1 MIEMEEEEKVD
12 LTDNITLY
20 ALSTCMWCKKTKDLL
35 NSENVK
41 YTCIHVN
48 EIEGEELEKA
58 REEVA
63 KLNPSRSYPTMKV
76 DDEVIVG
83 FKPDVIKEAVDNCR
97 QRKKS
102 MS

>member
-1 MIEMEEEEKVD
+1 MEEEGEVD

-35 NSENVK
+35 TGGNVM

-48 EIEGEELEKA
+48 ELVGEELEKA
-58 REEVA
+58 RGEVE

-83 FKPDVIKEAVDNCR
+83 YKPDAIKEAVENCL